1 MKKLNKLDKVMF
13 IIIVLFSFCIF
24 SGYLVGH
31 FAADTFNI
39 INIGYEKYAI
49 NYSLTDGRVFMAF
62 IGFLANMLHMPIV
75 IYIIVLQILA
85 IVVSCYCVIVL
96 KNIILKY
103 KNIENITEHI
113 FLLVVCYYTIFNF
126 SYFENMYFVEC
137 FVMSLSILFYILA
150 ADKIIKNSEV
160 DNIKAVILVFLGL
173 ISYQGTISAFFIFV
187 VLFSMLNNEKLKA
200 FIKSFIRSILIFLL
214 GFFYNNGCIIIT
226 ENIFHTT
233 QTRGINLGEIFL
245 NIKFI
250 IERITIVLKNTANLF
265 PKNLYI
271 TFIIIVSILVCIKII
286 MKMSKKSEN
295 ENYRKNLIIL
305 FEQFTIIILSIAFA
319 FIPSVINLTGFWSA
333 RMRFSIGA
341 IIGILFIHLIV
352 KTDILKRKGILNK
365 LLIIIFVI
373 YGIINSINYVY
384 LIKLNKQQNKLDE
397 QYTYSIDNYISDYEE
412 KNKIKVTN
420 ISIILIEDNV
430 DKAYYEEMNCE
441 GVGTAVSSVRTEW
454 ASQGIINYYTN
465 RNLKSKEVTDQ
476 EIQDYL
482 NKVDKNK
489 GYLCINDT
497 LYISVYMY

>member
-1 MKKLNKLDKVMF
+1 MKKLDKIDKIMF
-13 IIIVLFSFCIF
+13 IIIVLFSFVIF

-31 FAADTFNI
+31 FATDTFNI

-62 IGFLANMLHMPIV
+62 IGFLAHMLHIPIV
-75 IYIIVLQILA
+75 VYTILLEILA
-85 IVVSCYCVIVL
+85 IIVSCYAVIIL

-103 KNIENITEHI
+103 KNIENIKEHI

-150 ADKIIKNSEV
+150 ANKIIKNNMI
-160 DNIKAVILVFLGL
+160 DNIKASMLMFLGL

-187 VLFSMLNNEKLKA
+187 ILFSMLNNEK
-200 FIKSFIRSILIFLL
+200 IKGLIKNFIRAILIFLL

-250 IERITIVLKNTANLF
+250 IAGLTIVLRNTAKLF

-271 TFIIIVSILVCIKII
+271 AFIAIVILLIFIKVI
-286 MKMSKKSEN
+286 MQRNKKNDSEN
-295 ENYRKNLIIL
+295 YKRNLMVL
-305 FEQFTIIILSIAFA
+305 FEQFVIIILSIAFA

-341 IIGILFIHLIV
+341 TIGILFIHLIV
-352 KTDILKRKGILNK
+352 KTDILKRKEILDK
-365 LLIIIFVI
+365 LLIIIFII

-397 QYTYSIDNYISDYEE
+397 QYTYIIDNYISDYEKE
-412 KNKIKVTN
+412 NKIKVTN
-420 ISIILIEDNV
+420 ISIVVITGSV
-430 DKAYYEEMNCE
+430 DKAYYEEMNCT
-441 GVGTAVSSVRTEW
+441 GVGTAVNAIRTEW

-465 RNLKSKEVTDQ
+465 RNLKEKEVTYQ
-476 EIQDYL
+476 EINEYIKRVDQD
-482 NKVDKNK
+482 K

-497 LYISVYMY
+497 LYISIYMY

>member
-1 MKKLNKLDKVMF
+1 MEKLNKLDKVMF
-13 IIIVLFSFCIF
+13 ISIILFSIVIF

-31 FAADTFNI
+31 FATDTFNI

-62 IGFLANMLHMPIV
+62 IGFLAHMLNIPIV
-75 IYIIVLQILA
+75 VYTILLEILA
-85 IVVSCYCVIVL
+85 IIVSCYSVIVL

-103 KNIENITEHI
+103 KNIENTKEHI

-150 ADKIIKNSEV
+150 ANKIIKNNMI
-160 DNIKAVILVFLGL
+160 DNIKASMLVFLGL

-187 VLFSMLNNEKLKA
+187 ILFSMLNNEKLKG
-200 FIKSFIRSILIFLL
+200 FIKNFIRAILIFLL

-233 QTRGINLGEIFL
+233 QTRGINLGKIFL

-250 IERITIVLKNTANLF
+250 IYELFEVLINTANLF
-265 PKNLYI
+265 PKYLYI
-271 TFIIIVSILVCIKII
+271 IFTVTVSILVLLKIVKQENKKNDKNNKII
-286 MKMSKKSEN
+286 
-295 ENYRKNLIIL
+295 LL
-305 FEQFTIIILSIAFA
+305 EQFVIIIFSIAFA

-352 KTDILKRKGILNK
+352 KMDILKRNEILDK
-365 LLIIIFVI
+365 LLIIIFII

-384 LIKLNKQQNKLDE
+384 LIKLNKQQNQLDE
-397 QYTYSIDNYISDYEE
+397 QYTYIIDDYISDYEKE
-412 KNKIKVTN
+412 NKIKVTN
-420 ISIILIEDNV
+420 ISIIVITNSV
-430 DKAYYEEMNCE
+430 DKAYYEEMNCT
-441 GVGTAVSSVRTEW
+441 GVGTAVSAIRTEW

-465 RNLKSKEVTDQ
+465 RNLKEKEVTYQ
-476 EIQDYL
+476 EINEYIKRVDQD
-482 NKVDKNK
+482 K